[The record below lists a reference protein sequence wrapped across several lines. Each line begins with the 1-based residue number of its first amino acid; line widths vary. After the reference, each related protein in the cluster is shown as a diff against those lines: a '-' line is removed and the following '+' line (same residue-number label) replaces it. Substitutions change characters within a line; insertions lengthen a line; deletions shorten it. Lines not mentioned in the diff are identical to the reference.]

1 MVSHEFYFFLH
12 YAMYCAYVKHM
23 LFQAIHVNLVF
34 SINNYN
40 CNNNNNRL
48 LVGAPLAQTDQ
59 PRVERGGAVYKCSPD
74 SSNACQQVPFDPTGH
89 DKVLLH
95 GREEQVDN
103 KSNQWFGA
111 TVVSSGKTGMILAC
125 APRYVYFSSNRK
137 RREPVGTCF
146 LSRGSFTG
154 FLEYS
159 PCRTRKPLTFCR
171 LL

>member
-1 MVSHEFYFFLH
+1 
-12 YAMYCAYVKHM
+12 M

-89 DKVLLH
+89 DKVILH